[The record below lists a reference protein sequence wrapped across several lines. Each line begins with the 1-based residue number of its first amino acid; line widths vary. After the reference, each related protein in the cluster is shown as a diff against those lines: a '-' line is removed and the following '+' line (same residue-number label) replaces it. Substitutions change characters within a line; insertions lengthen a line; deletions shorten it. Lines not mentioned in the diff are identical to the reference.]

1 MKRIYENYVGSNDE
15 VLVVETL
22 QETNDIVVL
31 AVFIDRLRKGA
42 STFDRACAG
51 RQGTKILQFL
61 PKFFQRSEV
70 LSYIRITLLKGKNFF
85 LKIRNPK
92 NVALTDFVH
101 NIHP

>member
-1 MKRIYENYVGSNDE
+1 MKRIYENYVGSNDG

-22 QETNDIVVL
+22 KETNDIVVL
-31 AVFIDRLRKGA
+31 TVFIDRLRKGA
-42 STFDRACAG
+42 STFDRSCVR

-92 NVALTDFVH
+92 KCRLDRFRA
-101 NIHP
+101 